1 MELIIGALSVNL
13 WRDMFHCVAVSLL
26 IGTTNYFH
34 ISDGMVLSVISTSF
48 NVNCVVR
55 QGEILSPIS
64 FSIYVNDLICGLCTS
79 GFGRKKMPQDI
90 CRSCFFQPQYIG

>member
-1 MELIIGALSVNL
+1 
-13 WRDMFHCVAVSLL
+13 MFHCVAVSLL

-64 FSIYVNDLICGLCTS
+64 FSIYVNDLIFGLCTS
-79 GFGRKKMPQDI
+79 GFGRKNCHRVYI
-90 CRSCFFQPQYIG
+90 YIGVVFFNPNTLGKNFYP